1 VPYLARRLLAFAAAV
16 ASCAACGAGDPPVAP
31 GGDGLHG
38 AVLILLDTVRADHL
52 SSYGHSRP
60 TTPNIDALAER
71 GVRFGQVVAPSPW
84 TLPSVAGLLG
94 GEYPARGF
102 MRKRKLDRSLVEE
115 LAAAGLV
122 TAAVTEGGFFSRAF
136 GFDRGFQYY
145 VEEEGPVQ
153 LLQPDEKPNPDSSG
167 GIESTFRQA
176 RQWLLENGHEP
187 FFLLVHTYEAHT
199 PYTRRTFTEG
209 MDPGRVGDEVAIGFA
224 DNLRE
229 GRVTIDDAEVEYI
242 KALYDG
248 GVHHADRHVGEFVTF
263 LEEIGLADRTLVVVT
278 SDHGEELDDHYR
290 DRTSDHGHSMRDPLL
305 MVPLVIYDPTRTYDQ
320 PEVTAQVRLID
331 VVPTIADIL
340 GIEAGAPID
349 GRSLLPLMTGEETE
363 GRQAFATHTSKGPL
377 RAAIRDRDLKYIAI
391 IGRTDSKKF
400 PKLTPLP
407 PRHQLYDL
415 SVDPGEH
422 DNLAEVNPELTQA
435 FGSALKTIRAG
446 LKAEERFEAPEITD
460 PALLER
466 LKSLGYVE

>member
-1 VPYLARRLLAFAAAV
+1 VPHLTRRLLAFAAAA
-16 ASCAACGAGDPPVAP
+16 ASCAACSACDPLVAP
-31 GGDGLHG
+31 GEDGLHG
-38 AVLILLDTVRADHL
+38 AVLILLDTVRADRV

-71 GVRFGQVVAPSPW
+71 GVRFSQVVAPSPW

-122 TAAVTEGGFFSRAF
+122 TAAITEGGYFSRAF
-136 GFDRGFQYY
+136 EFDRGFQYF
-145 VEEEGPVQ
+145 VEEEGPIQV
-153 LLQPDEKPNPDSSG
+153 LQHDEKPNPDSSG
-167 GIESTFRQA
+167 GIEGTFRQA
-176 RQWLLENGHEP
+176 RQWLVENGREP
-187 FFLLVHTYEAHT
+187 FFLLVHTYEAHI

-224 DNLRE
+224 DKLRRA
-229 GRVTIDDAEVEYI
+229 RVTIDDAEVEYI

-248 GVHHADRHVGEFVTF
+248 GVHHADRHVGELVTF

-290 DRTSDHGHSMRDPLL
+290 DRTSDHGHSLRDPLL
-305 MVPLVIYDPTRTYDQ
+305 MVPLVIYDPTRAYDQ
-320 PEVTAQVRLID
+320 SEVTAQVRLID

-340 GIEAGAPID
+340 GVEVVAPID

-363 GRQAFATHTSKGPL
+363 GRQALATHTSKGPL
-377 RAAIRDRDLKYIAI
+377 RAAIRNRDFKYIAI
-391 IGRTDSKKF
+391 VGRPDSKKY
-400 PKLTPLP
+400 PKMTPLP

-415 SVDPGEH
+415 NVDPDEQN
-422 DNLAEVNPELTQA
+422 NLAETNPELIQK
-435 FGSALKTIRAG
+435 FGSALKTIWVG
-446 LKAEERFEAPEITD
+446 LKADARFEAPEITD

-466 LKSLGYVE
+466 LQSLGYVE